1 MFQDSTF
8 SALLEKYSEYL
19 TDASNKDDLLALGRR
34 IFSAE
39 STESQQRP
47 SINLLKEKEAE
58 LQKQQIPKNEQK
70 VRSSPSRQ
78 GHFIP
83 PPVQNLSQDQ
93 INEEIK
99 NLKAKNEQLRERKKE
114 LQTQY
119 QEMQKEYNQLI
130 IDSVSTKDRLQKELA
145 DLRDELARTL
155 VPTRP
160 NILRSNTPS
169 ILPVMEELSKLNK
182 QILDKIESF
191 RQATRDALSHCE
203 RTALD
208 RYKPYMEKLLHDIY
222 ENAEQL
228 PIDQLLK
235 RFNDSADKVE
245 SEIAQLQAE
254 LTSEHSRN
262 ENLQMESRQLEER
275 LTAQQEEVSRMKK
288 QQSQLVRDIAKLNQ
302 ISARTMNSLKESY
315 ELLWNTDDVGEGQAS
330 SARAVVITPKVKPKA
345 APVPLK
351 KIASRKNAAQTNE
364 MKRPD
369 VKSVEAFIENEKN
382 DLLHQIQQDQY

>member
-1 MFQDSTF
+1 
-8 SALLEKYSEYL
+8 
-19 TDASNKDDLLALGRR
+19 
-34 IFSAE
+34 
-39 STESQQRP
+39 
-47 SINLLKEKEAE
+47 
-58 LQKQQIPKNEQK
+58 
-70 VRSSPSRQ
+70 
-78 GHFIP
+78 
-83 PPVQNLSQDQ
+83 
-93 INEEIK
+93 
-99 NLKAKNEQLRERKKE
+99 
-114 LQTQY
+114 
-119 QEMQKEYNQLI
+119 
-130 IDSVSTKDRLQKELA
+130 
-145 DLRDELARTL
+145 
-155 VPTRP
+155 
-160 NILRSNTPS
+160 
-169 ILPVMEELSKLNK
+169 
-182 QILDKIESF
+182 
-191 RQATRDALSHCE
+191 
-203 RTALD
+203 
-208 RYKPYMEKLLHDIY
+208 MEKLLHDIY

-228 PIDQLLK
+228 PIDQLIK

-302 ISARTMNSLKESY
+302 ISARMMNSLKESY